1 MRNPPAIVP
10 APPRRRRRRASAWR
24 ARPDRAAR
32 SRRTATLPTAAIPR
46 AALADPLNPP
56 RHRRC
61 VFPPGLPWHG
71 LLLPLTR
78 FHLLGRQI
86 RRGDR
91 VGSRLRRTLSK
102 IQRRERLFLVQ
113 LNRAFPDQFQ
123 RSGKA

>member
-1 MRNPPAIVP
+1 MHHPPAIVP
-10 APPRRRRRRASAWR
+10 APPCRRRRRAPAGQ

-78 FHLLGRQI
+78 FHSPRRQI
-86 RRGDR
+86 RRGR
-91 VGSRLRRTLSK
+91 VGYWLRRTLSK
-102 IQRRERLFLVQ
+102 IQRRERLFLVH
-113 LNRAFPDQFQ
+113 
-123 RSGKA
+123 